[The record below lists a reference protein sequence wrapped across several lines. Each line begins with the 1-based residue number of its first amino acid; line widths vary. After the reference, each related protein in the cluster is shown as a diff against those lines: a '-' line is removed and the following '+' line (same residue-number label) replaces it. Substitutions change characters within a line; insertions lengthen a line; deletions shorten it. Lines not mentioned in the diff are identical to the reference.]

1 MTKEIRLPELGEDIE
16 TGEVVKV
23 LVSAGDTL
31 TKDQAILEL
40 ETDKAVIEVPAPFG
54 GTVSEIHVQAGE
66 KIRVGQLLL
75 TVDEDSKGKKPAQPQ
90 KAGPELAAEEEAE
103 QGEELVPVAEEVE
116 EEHPEVAEERKQET
130 APVSQAPEEEK
141 APSEER
147 QQVEQKTAPS
157 PERPI
162 IPAAPSVRRFAR
174 ELGVDLTQVPG
185 TGPMGRISIEDVKN
199 YNRQLLTESR
209 HPRLRSPVQSILLPD
224 FAQWGAV
231 ERKAMSSVRRK
242 TAEHLSQVWATVPQ
256 VTHFDRADITEL
268 EELRKRFTPRVEAA
282 GGKLTVT
289 AIILK
294 VVVSALKVFPQFN
307 ASIDMDAEEIIY
319 KKYYHIGVAV
329 DTDRGLLVPVI
340 RNVDQKNLVELSIE
354 LAEVAEKSRQRKI
367 SLEEMQGG
375 TFTVT
380 NLGGIG
386 GTDFSPI
393 VHAPEVAILGV
404 ARACMEPVWT
414 SEQFVP
420 RLMLPLC
427 LSYDHRLIDGAEAAR
442 FLRWVVEAL
451 QQPFLLTLEG

>member
-16 TGEVVKV
+16 TGEVVKI

-90 KAGPELAAEEEAE
+90 KAGPESAAEEEVE
-103 QGEELVPVAEEVE
+103 QGEEQVSVAE
-116 EEHPEVAEERKQET
+116 EVAEERKQET

-147 QQVEQKTAPS
+147 QQVEQRTAPS

-199 YNRQLLTESR
+199 YNRQLLTASR
-209 HPRLRSPVQSILLPD
+209 HPRLRSPVQSIPLPD
-224 FAQWGAV
+224 FTQWGAV

-340 RNVDQKNLVELSIE
+340 RNVDQKNLIELSIE

-386 GTDFSPI
+386 GTNFSPI

-404 ARACMEPVWT
+404 ARARMEPVWT

-420 RLMLPLC
+420 RLMLPLG
-427 LSYDHRLIDGAEAAR
+427 LSYDHRLIDGADAAR

>member
-16 TGEVVKV
+16 TGEVVKI

-31 TKDQAILEL
+31 TEDQAILEL

-75 TVDEDSKGKKPAQPQ
+75 TVDEDSKGKKSAQPL
-90 KAGPELAAEEEAE
+90 KAGPELVAEEEAE
-103 QGEELVPVAEEVE
+103 QVPVAEEVE
-116 EEHPEVAEERKQET
+116 EEHPEVVEERKQET

-147 QQVEQKTAPS
+147 QQAEQKTAPS

-209 HPRLRSPVQSILLPD
+209 HPRLRSPVQSIPLPD
-224 FAQWGAV
+224 FTQWGAV
-231 ERKAMSSVRRK
+231 ERKAISSVRRK

-340 RNVDQKNLVELSIE
+340 RNVDQKNLIELSIE
-354 LAEVAEKSRQRKI
+354 LAEMAEKSRQRKI

-404 ARACMEPVWT
+404 ARARMEPVWT

-427 LSYDHRLIDGAEAAR
+427 LSYDHRLIDGADAAR